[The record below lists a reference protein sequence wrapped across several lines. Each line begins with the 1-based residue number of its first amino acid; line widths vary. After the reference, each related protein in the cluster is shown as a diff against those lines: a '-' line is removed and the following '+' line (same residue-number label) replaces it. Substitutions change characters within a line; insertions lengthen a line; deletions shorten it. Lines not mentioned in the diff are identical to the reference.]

1 MSIAIGDLLRKR
13 AALDGDWPA
22 LIGHDRT
29 LTFSEFNAYVNRTA
43 NALTAL
49 SVRPGDRV
57 AVVLRNSIEFCALY
71 YASAKLGAIL
81 CCVNW
86 RLAAPEIAYILRD
99 SGATIIVFDDDS
111 SEVVGQALMES
122 PVATLLRV
130 GRATKPGANGTARSF
145 EDAVA
150 TASDDEPGHSVS
162 AEAPLALC
170 YTSGTTGRPKG
181 AVLTHSQMFWVSTT
195 TGYTFDYRRR
205 DVNLIATP
213 MFHVGG
219 LSFTTMFV
227 HRGARAVLMSSWNP
241 EQALGL
247 IQRHGVHHFFAVP
260 TMSESLLLAAQRH
273 NAELSSVRWILS
285 GGAAI
290 PGHLVRAF
298 ADRGIPLLDSYGCTE
313 TAGAAVCM
321 DLDHFLDKP
330 GSIGKPFMHT
340 DVRVM
345 ATHER
350 QAGPNEIGEIQIRA
364 PHVFAGY
371 WNNPT
376 ATKAAFDGD
385 WLLSGDLGRC
395 DGDGY
400 IYLVD
405 RKKHMI
411 ISGGENIYPAEIEQV
426 LGGHPAIAELAVVS
440 YPSPKWGEGVGA
452 VVVLRPGHSLS
463 LEDIGTFC
471 LNKIANYKVPTR
483 LKISPHPLR
492 RTVTGKL
499 IKADIRMDSQE

>member
-1 MSIAIGDLLRKR
+1 MSIVIGELLRKR

-22 LIGHDRT
+22 LVSDDRT
-29 LTFSEFNAYVNRTA
+29 LTFSQLNAYVNRTA
-43 NALTAL
+43 NALTGL
-49 SVRPGDRV
+49 SVRPGDRI
-57 AVVLRNSIEFCALY
+57 AVVLRNSVELCALY
-71 YASAKLGAIL
+71 YAAAKLGAIL

-86 RLAAPEIAYILRD
+86 RLAAPEIAYILHD
-99 SGATIIVFDDDS
+99 SGAAIVVFDCDS
-111 SEVVGQALMES
+111 SEVVGQALAQV
-122 PVATLLRV
+122 PVPILLRV
-130 GRATKPGANGTARSF
+130 GRATDLAATDAAHNF

-150 TASDDEPGHSVS
+150 GASDAEPVGSVS
-162 AEAPLALC
+162 ADAPLALC

-181 AVLTHSQMFWVSTT
+181 AVLTHGQMFWVSTT

-205 DVNLIATP
+205 DVNLIAAP

-227 HRGARAVLMSSWNP
+227 HRGVRAVLMTGWNP
-241 EQALGL
+241 DMALGL

-260 TMSESLLLAAQRH
+260 TMSESLLVAAQRC
-273 NAELSSVRWILS
+273 NADLSSLRWILS
-285 GGAAI
+285 GGAAM
-290 PGHLVRAF
+290 PAHLVRAF
-298 ADRGIPLLDSYGCTE
+298 TDRGIALLDSYGCTE

-345 ATHER
+345 ATQDR
-350 QAGPNEIGEIQIRA
+350 LAGPEEIGEIQIRA

-371 WNNPT
+371 WNNPG
-376 ATKAAFDGD
+376 ATQAAFDGD

-395 DGDGY
+395 DADGY

-405 RKKHMI
+405 RKKHLI
-411 ISGGENIYPAEIEQV
+411 ISGGENIYPAEIEKV
-426 LGGHPAIAELAVVS
+426 LGEHPAIAELAVIGYS
-440 YPSPKWGEGVGA
+440 DPKWGEGVGA
-452 VVVLRPGHSLS
+452 VAVLRPGQSLS
-463 LEDIGTFC
+463 LDDIGVFC
-471 LNKIANYKVPTR
+471 RGKIAGYKVPTR
-483 LKISPHPLR
+483 LTISCEPLR

-499 IKADIRMDSQE
+499 IKSEIRMNGQE